1 MKKVI
6 GKEKTCAKKPRKK
19 RWSKDDTELFLLSL
33 PTLLWFLIFSYLPM
47 FGVIIAFKVYKLSPG
62 GHGFIYNLLHSEWAG
77 IGNFKYFFTSN
88 SFTMLLRNTILYN
101 IAFIIIS
108 ASVAVGGALM
118 LSNMRNKR
126 GSKVYQTMMFLPY
139 FMSWVVISYFVYAL
153 LTPERGYINGIIT
166 ALGGERIM
174 WYQESKYWPFILV
187 FLNTW
192 KGMGYG
198 MVLYLASI
206 TGIDPSLYE
215 AAVMDGATKSQ
226 QARHITLPAIKPVFI
241 MMLILDCGKIFN
253 SDFGLFYQVTGQLPA
268 SLYTWLIFI
277 PMVFN
282 GGMLASYVVVNNILK
297 LNNSIWALILPL
309 ACSAFSVTI
318 CRTFFRTTVPDSI
331 IESAK
336 IDGAGQFRIWSQ
348 IVLPISKPV
357 MATIGM
363 FAAFGYWNDWFQ
375 ASLYIQDPKL
385 QTLQSLLNQMQKNIE
400 YIANNPYGGLSMQEY
415 KLNMPTESVR
425 MAIAIVIIVP
435 IACTYP
441 FFQKYFISG
450 LTIGSVKE

>member
-1 MKKVI
+1 MAKQ
-6 GKEKTCAKKPRKK
+6 EK
-19 RWSKDDTELFLLSL
+19 SGQSL
-33 PTLLWFLIFSYLPM
+33 NQIKTSTNIVFNIVFLILAVMCVIPLLFVFSISITDEEAIRQNGYQLIPQALSNAAYEFLWNERLTILRAAFM
-47 FGVIIAFKVYKLSPG
+47 SVLVTIVGTIISIALNTSMGYVVSRR
-62 GHGFIYNLLHSEWAG
+62 
-77 IGNFKYFFTSN
+77 NFK
-88 SFTMLLRNTILYN
+88 L
-101 IAFIIIS
+101 
-108 ASVAVGGALM
+108 
-118 LSNMRNKR
+118 K
-126 GSKVYQTMMFLPY
+126 
-139 FMSWVVISYFVYAL
+139 
-153 LTPERGYINGIIT
+153 
-166 ALGGERIM
+166 
-174 WYQESKYWPFILV
+174 
-187 FLNTW
+187 
-192 KGMGYG
+192 
-198 MVLYLASI
+198 
-206 TGIDPSLYE
+206 
-215 AAVMDGATKSQ
+215 
-226 QARHITLPAIKPVFI
+226 
-241 MMLILDCGKIFN
+241 KI
-253 SDFGLFYQVTGQLPA
+253 
-268 SLYTWLIFI
+268 YTWLIFI

-282 GGMLASYVVVNNILK
+282 GGMLASYVVVSNILG

-309 ACSAFSVTI
+309 ACSTFSVTI

-375 ASLYIQDPKL
+375 ASLYIQDTKL

-415 KLNMPTESVR
+415 KLSMPTESVR

>member
-1 MKKVI
+1 MSKKDKSGQSLNQI
-6 GKEKTCAKKPRKK
+6 KT
-19 RWSKDDTELFLLSL
+19 ST
-33 PTLLWFLIFSYLPM
+33 
-47 FGVIIAFKVYKLSPG
+47 
-62 GHGFIYNLLHSEWAG
+62 N
-77 IGNFKYFFTSN
+77 
-88 SFTMLLRNTILYN
+88 
-101 IAFIIIS
+101 
-108 ASVAVGGALM
+108 
-118 LSNMRNKR
+118 
-126 GSKVYQTMMFLPY
+126 
-139 FMSWVVISYFVYAL
+139 VVF
-153 LTPERGYINGIIT
+153 N
-166 ALGGERIM
+166 
-174 WYQESKYWPFILV
+174 LV
-187 FLNTW
+187 FLILAVMCVIPLLFVFLISITDEEVLRINGYQLVPQVLSASAYEFLWNERLTILRAAFMSMLVTVVGTMLSIALNTS
-192 KGMGYG
+192 MGY
-198 MVLYLASI
+198 VVSRRNFKL
-206 TGIDPSLYE
+206 
-215 AAVMDGATKSQ
+215 K
-226 QARHITLPAIKPVFI
+226 
-241 MMLILDCGKIFN
+241 KI
-253 SDFGLFYQVTGQLPA
+253 
-268 SLYTWLIFI
+268 YTWMLFI

-297 LNNSIWALILPL
+297 LNNNIWALILPL

-375 ASLYIQDPKL
+375 ASLYIQDTKK

-400 YIANNPYGGLSMQEY
+400 YIANNPYGGLSLQEY
-415 KLNMPTESVR
+415 KLSMPTESVR

-450 LTIGSVKE
+450 LTVGSVKE

>member
-1 MKKVI
+1 MCVI
-6 GKEKTCAKKPRKK
+6 PL
-19 RWSKDDTELFLLSL
+19 LFVFSISITDEEVLRINGYQLVPQVVSASAYEFLWNERLTILRAAFMSMLVTVVGTMLS
-33 PTLLWFLIFSYLPM
+33 
-47 FGVIIAFKVYKLSPG
+47 IALNTSMGYVVSRR
-62 GHGFIYNLLHSEWAG
+62 
-77 IGNFKYFFTSN
+77 NFK
-88 SFTMLLRNTILYN
+88 L
-101 IAFIIIS
+101 
-108 ASVAVGGALM
+108 
-118 LSNMRNKR
+118 K
-126 GSKVYQTMMFLPY
+126 
-139 FMSWVVISYFVYAL
+139 
-153 LTPERGYINGIIT
+153 
-166 ALGGERIM
+166 
-174 WYQESKYWPFILV
+174 
-187 FLNTW
+187 
-192 KGMGYG
+192 
-198 MVLYLASI
+198 
-206 TGIDPSLYE
+206 
-215 AAVMDGATKSQ
+215 
-226 QARHITLPAIKPVFI
+226 
-241 MMLILDCGKIFN
+241 KI
-253 SDFGLFYQVTGQLPA
+253 
-268 SLYTWLIFI
+268 YTWMLFI

-297 LNNSIWALILPL
+297 LNNNIWALILPL

-375 ASLYIQDPKL
+375 ASLYIQDTKK

-400 YIANNPYGGLSMQEY
+400 YIANNPYGGLSLQEY
-415 KLNMPTESVR
+415 KLGMPTESVR

-450 LTIGSVKE
+450 LTVGSVKE

>member
-1 MKKVI
+1 MSKKDKSGQSLNQI
-6 GKEKTCAKKPRKK
+6 KT
-19 RWSKDDTELFLLSL
+19 ST
-33 PTLLWFLIFSYLPM
+33 
-47 FGVIIAFKVYKLSPG
+47 
-62 GHGFIYNLLHSEWAG
+62 
-77 IGNFKYFFTSN
+77 
-88 SFTMLLRNTILYN
+88 N
-101 IAFIIIS
+101 IVF
-108 ASVAVGGALM
+108 
-118 LSNMRNKR
+118 N
-126 GSKVYQTMMFLPY
+126 
-139 FMSWVVISYFVYAL
+139 
-153 LTPERGYINGIIT
+153 
-166 ALGGERIM
+166 
-174 WYQESKYWPFILV
+174 LV
-187 FLNTW
+187 FLILAVMCVIPLLFVFSISITDEEVLRTNGYQLVPQVLSASAYEFLWNERITILRATFMSVVVTVVGTVISIALNTS
-192 KGMGYG
+192 MGY
-198 MVLYLASI
+198 VVSRRNFKL
-206 TGIDPSLYE
+206 
-215 AAVMDGATKSQ
+215 
-226 QARHITLPAIKPVFI
+226 R
-241 MMLILDCGKIFN
+241 KI
-253 SDFGLFYQVTGQLPA
+253 
-268 SLYTWLIFI
+268 YTWMLFI

-297 LNNSIWALILPL
+297 LNNNIWALILPL

-375 ASLYIQDPKL
+375 ASLYIQDTKK

-400 YIANNPYGGLSMQEY
+400 YIANNPYGGLSLQEY
-415 KLNMPTESVR
+415 KLSMPTESVR

-450 LTIGSVKE
+450 LTVGSVKE

>member
-1 MKKVI
+1 MGKKEVSGQSLNQIKTSTNILFNVI
-6 GKEKTCAKKPRKK
+6 
-19 RWSKDDTELFLLSL
+19 FLLL
-33 PTLLWFLIFSYLPM
+33 TVICVIPLLFVFSISIADEESIRVNGYQLIPQVLSASAYEFLWNERM
-47 FGVIIAFKVYKLSPG
+47 
-62 GHGFIYNLLHSEWAG
+62 
-77 IGNFKYFFTSN
+77 
-88 SFTMLLRNTILYN
+88 TILR
-101 IAFIIIS
+101 AVFM
-108 ASVAVGGALM
+108 SVAVTVIG
-118 LSNMRNKR
+118 
-126 GSKVYQTMMFLPY
+126 T
-139 FMSWVVISYFVYAL
+139 VISIA
-153 LTPERGYINGIIT
+153 
-166 ALGGERIM
+166 
-174 WYQESKYWPFILV
+174 
-187 FLNTW
+187 LNTS
-192 KGMGYG
+192 MGY
-198 MVLYLASI
+198 VVSRKNFKL
-206 TGIDPSLYE
+206 
-215 AAVMDGATKSQ
+215 KQ
-226 QARHITLPAIKPVFI
+226 F
-241 MMLILDCGKIFN
+241 
-253 SDFGLFYQVTGQLPA
+253 
-268 SLYTWLIFI
+268 YTWLIFI

-336 IDGAGQFRIWSQ
+336 IDGAGQFKIWSG

-375 ASLYIQDPKL
+375 ASLYIQDRNL

-400 YIANNPYGGLSMQEY
+400 YIANNPYGGVSLQQYRAS
-415 KLNMPTESVR
+415 MPTESVR

>member
-1 MKKVI
+1 MSKKDKS
-6 GKEKTCAKKPRKK
+6 GQ
-19 RWSKDDTELFLLSL
+19 SL
-33 PTLLWFLIFSYLPM
+33 NQIKASR
-47 FGVIIAFKVYKLSPG
+47 
-62 GHGFIYNLLHSEWAG
+62 
-77 IGNFKYFFTSN
+77 NFVFN
-88 SFTMLLRNTILYN
+88 
-101 IAFIIIS
+101 
-108 ASVAVGGALM
+108 
-118 LSNMRNKR
+118 
-126 GSKVYQTMMFLPY
+126 
-139 FMSWVVISYFVYAL
+139 
-153 LTPERGYINGIIT
+153 
-166 ALGGERIM
+166 
-174 WYQESKYWPFILV
+174 LV
-187 FLNTW
+187 FLILAVMCVIPLLFVFSISITDEEVLRINGYQLVPQVVSASAYEFLWNERLTILRAAFMSMLVTVVGTMLSIALNTS
-192 KGMGYG
+192 MGY
-198 MVLYLASI
+198 VVSRRNFKL
-206 TGIDPSLYE
+206 
-215 AAVMDGATKSQ
+215 K
-226 QARHITLPAIKPVFI
+226 
-241 MMLILDCGKIFN
+241 KI
-253 SDFGLFYQVTGQLPA
+253 
-268 SLYTWLIFI
+268 YTWMLFI

-297 LNNSIWALILPL
+297 LNNNIWALILPL

-375 ASLYIQDPKL
+375 ASLYIQDTKK

-400 YIANNPYGGLSMQEY
+400 YIANNPYGGLSLQEY
-415 KLNMPTESVR
+415 KLGMPTESVR

-450 LTIGSVKE
+450 LTVGSVKE

>member
-1 MKKVI
+1 MSKKDKSGQSLNQI
-6 GKEKTCAKKPRKK
+6 KT
-19 RWSKDDTELFLLSL
+19 ST
-33 PTLLWFLIFSYLPM
+33 
-47 FGVIIAFKVYKLSPG
+47 
-62 GHGFIYNLLHSEWAG
+62 N
-77 IGNFKYFFTSN
+77 
-88 SFTMLLRNTILYN
+88 
-101 IAFIIIS
+101 
-108 ASVAVGGALM
+108 
-118 LSNMRNKR
+118 
-126 GSKVYQTMMFLPY
+126 
-139 FMSWVVISYFVYAL
+139 VVF
-153 LTPERGYINGIIT
+153 N
-166 ALGGERIM
+166 
-174 WYQESKYWPFILV
+174 LV
-187 FLNTW
+187 FLILAVMCVIPLLFVFSISITDEEVLRINGYQLVPQVLSASAYEFLWNERLTILRAAFMSMLVTVVGTMLSIALNTS
-192 KGMGYG
+192 MGY
-198 MVLYLASI
+198 VVYRRNFKL
-206 TGIDPSLYE
+206 
-215 AAVMDGATKSQ
+215 K
-226 QARHITLPAIKPVFI
+226 
-241 MMLILDCGKIFN
+241 KI
-253 SDFGLFYQVTGQLPA
+253 
-268 SLYTWLIFI
+268 YTWMLFI

-297 LNNSIWALILPL
+297 LNNNIWALILPL

-375 ASLYIQDPKL
+375 ASLYIQDTKK

-400 YIANNPYGGLSMQEY
+400 YIANNPYGGLSLQEY
-415 KLNMPTESVR
+415 KLSMPTESVR

-450 LTIGSVKE
+450 LTVGSVKE

>member
-1 MKKVI
+1 VGNVSKKDKSGQSLNQI
-6 GKEKTCAKKPRKK
+6 KT
-19 RWSKDDTELFLLSL
+19 ST
-33 PTLLWFLIFSYLPM
+33 
-47 FGVIIAFKVYKLSPG
+47 
-62 GHGFIYNLLHSEWAG
+62 
-77 IGNFKYFFTSN
+77 
-88 SFTMLLRNTILYN
+88 N
-101 IAFIIIS
+101 IVF
-108 ASVAVGGALM
+108 
-118 LSNMRNKR
+118 N
-126 GSKVYQTMMFLPY
+126 
-139 FMSWVVISYFVYAL
+139 
-153 LTPERGYINGIIT
+153 
-166 ALGGERIM
+166 
-174 WYQESKYWPFILV
+174 LV
-187 FLNTW
+187 FLILAVMCVIPLLFVFSISITDEEVLRTNGYQLVPQVLSASAYEFLWNERITILRATIMSVVVTVVGTVISIALNTS
-192 KGMGYG
+192 MGY
-198 MVLYLASI
+198 VVSRRNFKL
-206 TGIDPSLYE
+206 
-215 AAVMDGATKSQ
+215 
-226 QARHITLPAIKPVFI
+226 R
-241 MMLILDCGKIFN
+241 KI
-253 SDFGLFYQVTGQLPA
+253 
-268 SLYTWLIFI
+268 YTWMLFI

-297 LNNSIWALILPL
+297 LNNNIWALILPL

-375 ASLYIQDPKL
+375 ASLYIQDTKK

-400 YIANNPYGGLSMQEY
+400 YIANNPYGGLSLQEY
-415 KLNMPTESVR
+415 RLSMPTESVR

-450 LTIGSVKE
+450 LTVGSVKE

>member
-1 MKKVI
+1 MSKKDKSGQSLNQI
-6 GKEKTCAKKPRKK
+6 KT
-19 RWSKDDTELFLLSL
+19 ST
-33 PTLLWFLIFSYLPM
+33 
-47 FGVIIAFKVYKLSPG
+47 
-62 GHGFIYNLLHSEWAG
+62 
-77 IGNFKYFFTSN
+77 
-88 SFTMLLRNTILYN
+88 N
-101 IAFIIIS
+101 IVF
-108 ASVAVGGALM
+108 
-118 LSNMRNKR
+118 N
-126 GSKVYQTMMFLPY
+126 
-139 FMSWVVISYFVYAL
+139 
-153 LTPERGYINGIIT
+153 
-166 ALGGERIM
+166 
-174 WYQESKYWPFILV
+174 LV
-187 FLNTW
+187 FLILAIMCVIPLAFVFSISITDEAVLRTNGYQLIPEAFSASAYEFLWNERLTILRAAFMSVMVTII
-192 KGMGYG
+192 GTLIAIALDTSMGY
-198 MVLYLASI
+198 VVSRRNFRL
-206 TGIDPSLYE
+206 
-215 AAVMDGATKSQ
+215 K
-226 QARHITLPAIKPVFI
+226 K
-241 MMLILDCGKIFN
+241 
-253 SDFGLFYQVTGQLPA
+253 
-268 SLYTWLIFI
+268 LYTWLIFI

-282 GGMLASYVVVNNILK
+282 GGMLASYVVVSNILK

-375 ASLYIQDPKL
+375 ASLYVQDAKL
-385 QTLQSLLNQMQKNIE
+385 QTLQSLLNKMQKNIE